1 MPEDAYKMYHGGP
14 RFCSTYC
21 PFLLG
26 LVPVSARLMPVSA
39 RPSDMLFSILSS
51 LNLVRETISKYALK
65 HMIKHGAKGLGGNFC
80 AAPIYYGVQ
89 GGGKVRLTF
98 SKFYFKH
105 NLIERYR
112 EGSILP
118 YM

>member
-1 MPEDAYKMYHGGP
+1 
-14 RFCSTYC
+14 
-21 PFLLG
+21 
-26 LVPVSARLMPVSA
+26 
-39 RPSDMLFSILSS
+39 
-51 LNLVRETISKYALK
+51 
-65 HMIKHGAKGLGGNFC
+65 MIKHGAKGLGGNFC